1 MCPWCQRVTR
11 SVSGQLLVE
20 ILCSGGLAPMV
31 KAWGGQS
38 SVPVGRVREAAQV
51 CLSRP
56 LSLVGNHCLQKQGCV
71 QPWNPARSPGR
82 GAPDVLHHRARRQ
95 PSRSSTR
102 ALSRSVRAP
111 RLSVNKRSS
120 KHGWKARQ
128 AATRASPARR
138 AELRTPCGAF
148 DPTDPLG
155 GVESGICV
163 G

>member
-1 MCPWCQRVTR
+1 MCPWCQRVTC

-20 ILCSGGLAPMV
+20 IFCSGGLAPVV
-31 KAWGGQS
+31 KAWGGRS

-56 LSLVGNHCLQKQGCV
+56 LALVGNHCLQKQGCV
-71 QPWNPARSPGR
+71 PPWNPAGARGEGHLMCCTTGPGGSQA
-82 GAPDVLHHRARRQ
+82 GAAPALSAALSGLPGSQLTSAVQSTAGR
-95 PSRSSTR
+95 PSRRLHEPALHAGLSSG
-102 ALSRSVRAP
+102 P
-111 RLSVNKRSS
+111 
-120 KHGWKARQ
+120 
-128 AATRASPARR
+128 
-138 AELRTPCGAF
+138 PCGAF